1 MLNIDANRVVQMG
14 PLYFFACQYPG
25 KAEDFSSTIIDNK
38 SWDTFYDCPDA
49 GGFVVALNQHD
60 TTGDERNVF
69 RKEYELRLIW
79 DKLHQLGLVDQ
90 AEMPPIV
97 QGSITDLLTRASV
110 MVS

>member
-1 MLNIDANRVVQMG
+1 MLTIDANLVVQMG

-25 KAEDFSSTIIDNK
+25 KAEDFGSTIIEGK

-49 GGFVVALNQHD
+49 GGFVVALNQYD
-60 TTGDERNVF
+60 TTHDERNIF

-79 DKLHQLGLVDQ
+79 EKLYKLELVDQ

-97 QGSITDLLTRASV
+97 QGSITDLLTRASA